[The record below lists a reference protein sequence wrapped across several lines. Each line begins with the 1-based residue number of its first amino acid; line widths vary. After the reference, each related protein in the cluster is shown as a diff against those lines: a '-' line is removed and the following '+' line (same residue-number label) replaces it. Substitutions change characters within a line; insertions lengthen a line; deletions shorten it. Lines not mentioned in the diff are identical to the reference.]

1 MITLTFLLS
10 SKLLHNNSKINVL
23 VIPDLFPKFE
33 GDLQGIFILDYL
45 KATAPFCTN
54 TVLFLKLHGSK
65 KGVLNETIHSA
76 NVFKI
81 FQSSSK
87 SSLFLK
93 PFYYLALFYRG
104 YKLGKQFKDIQ
115 IIHSHGTI
123 LSGTLSFLLSKKLKV
138 PFVITEH
145 QGPFSVISGV
155 IWKKMWAKYILER
168 ANKVLVVSEHLKK
181 EILSCGIKPRS
192 IEVSYN
198 PVDTDLFALRRTDTN
213 KKIVFVGRLDN
224 FKGAFRCLMA
234 FEQLYFH
241 YPEWNFTIVGDGE
254 DMINIKRFLKEHSDL
269 TKRVE
274 TTGSL
279 QKTEISKVLADAS
292 FFVFPSLHESFGLV
306 IAESLSCGVPVIT
319 SNVTAPMELVNENNG
334 LLVTPDSLEDIR
346 SKMEIMITSHEKYNS
361 QLIRQ
366 EVIQKF
372 SIANFGESLLKTYK
386 TLLNQYI

>member
-1 MITLTFLLS
+1 M
-10 SKLLHNNSKINVL
+10 

-45 KATAPFCTN
+45 KATAPFCMN
-54 TVLFLKLHGSK
+54 TVLSLKLHGSK
-65 KGVLNETIHSA
+65 KGVINETIHSA

-81 FQSSSK
+81 FQCSSK
-87 SSLFLK
+87 PSLFLK
-93 PFYYLALFYRG
+93 PFYYLILFYRG
-104 YKLGKQFKDIQ
+104 YKLGKQLKNIQ

-145 QGPFSVISGV
+145 QGPFSVISNV
-155 IWKKMWAKYILER
+155 FWKKMWAKNILEK

-181 EILSCGIKPRS
+181 EILSCGITPRS
-192 IEVSYN
+192 MEVSYN
-198 PVDTDLFALRRTDTN
+198 PVNTELFALRKTNTN

-234 FEQLYFH
+234 FEQLYSH

-254 DMINIKRFLKEHSDL
+254 DMPSIKRFLKEHSNL
-269 TKRVE
+269 AERVV

-279 QKTEISKVLADAS
+279 QKTEISKVLEDAS

-306 IAESLSCGVPVIT
+306 IAEALSCGVPVIT
-319 SNVTAPMELVNENNG
+319 SNVTAPKELVNENNG
-334 LLVTPDSLEDIR
+334 LLVTPDSIDDIVA
-346 SKMEIMITSHEKYNS
+346 KMKIMITSHEKYNS
-361 QLIRQ
+361 QMIRQ